1 MSDDIFNVIYNKA
14 LDLLSRREHS
24 SKEIREKLLLR
35 FDEIVVINSVIT
47 KLEENNLINDTRFAE
62 AYVSSRKRKGFGP
75 KKISFELLSKG
86 LSESVAN
93 RIIDEEGGWK
103 GAAKL
108 AFTKKFKNGL
118 SSDVKNALKQKSF
131 LKNRGFGFKEIES
144 VFGNDML

>member
-1 MSDDIFNVIYNKA
+1 MSDDIFNAIYNKS

-24 SKEIREKLLLR
+24 SKEIMEKLLLR
-35 FDEIVVINSVIT
+35 FDDKVIINSVIT

-75 KKISFELLSKG
+75 KKISFELISKG
-86 LSESVAN
+86 VSESVAN
-93 RIIDEEGGWK
+93 RIIDEEGDWK
-103 GAAKL
+103 RAAKL

-118 SSDVKNALKQKSF
+118 SSDVKNSLKQKSF

-144 VFGNDML
+144 VFGDDML

>member
-1 MSDDIFNVIYNKA
+1 MSDDIFNAIYNKS

-24 SKEIREKLLLR
+24 SKEIMEKLLLR
-35 FDEIVVINSVIT
+35 FDDKVIINSVIT

-86 LSESVAN
+86 VSESVAN
-93 RIIDEEGGWK
+93 RVIDEEGGWK
-103 GAAKL
+103 RAAKL

>member
-1 MSDDIFNVIYNKA
+1 MSDDIFSAIYNKS

-35 FDEIVVINSVIT
+35 FDDKVIINSVIT

-86 LSESVAN
+86 VSESVAN

-103 GAAKL
+103 KAAKL

-118 SSDVKNALKQKSF
+118 SSDLTNSLKQKSF

-144 VFGNDML
+144 VFGDDML

>member
-1 MSDDIFNVIYNKA
+1 MSDDIFNAIYNKS

-35 FDEIVVINSVIT
+35 FDDKVIINSVIT

-75 KKISFELLSKG
+75 KKITFELLSKG
-86 LSESVAN
+86 VSESVAN
-93 RIIDEEGGWK
+93 RMIDEEGGWK
-103 GAAKL
+103 RAAKL

-118 SSDVKNALKQKSF
+118 SSDVKNSLKQKSF

-144 VFGNDML
+144 VFGDDML

>member
-1 MSDDIFNVIYNKA
+1 MSDDIFNFIYNKA

-35 FDEIVVINSVIT
+35 FDDNIIINSVIT
-47 KLEENNLINDTRFAE
+47 KLEENNLINNTRFAE

-86 LSESVAN
+86 VSESVAN
-93 RIIDEEGGWK
+93 RVIDEEGGWK
-103 GAAKL
+103 RAAKL

-118 SSDVKNALKQKSF
+118 STDVKNSLKQKSF
-131 LKNRGFGFKEIES
+131 LSNRGFGFKEIES
-144 VFGNDML
+144 VFGDDML

>member
-1 MSDDIFNVIYNKA
+1 MSDDIFNFIYNKA

-35 FDEIVVINSVIT
+35 FDDNIIINSVIT
-47 KLEENNLINDTRFAE
+47 KLEENNLINNTRFAE

-86 LSESVAN
+86 VSESVAN
-93 RIIDEEGGWK
+93 RVIDEEGGWK
-103 GAAKL
+103 RAAKL

-118 SSDVKNALKQKSF
+118 SSDVKDSLKQKSF

-144 VFGNDML
+144 VFGDGML

>member
-1 MSDDIFNVIYNKA
+1 MSDDIFNAIYNKS

-24 SKEIREKLLLR
+24 SKEIKEKLLLR
-35 FDEIVVINSVIT
+35 FDDKVIINSVIT

-86 LSESVAN
+86 VSESVAN

-103 GAAKL
+103 RAAKL

-118 SSDVKNALKQKSF
+118 SSDVKNSLKQKSF

-144 VFGNDML
+144 VFGDDML